1 METVLKIQESKPIT
15 YTTSLYQLLGTSTY
29 IKLANQLVVLFPV
42 AIASSVLGFAAFD
55 ELIDIIKLFF
65 CWVGIIGQ
73 LHFHIVTS
81 MSSELI

>member
-1 METVLKIQESKPIT
+1 METVLKIRESKLIT
-15 YTTSLYQLLGTSTY
+15 YTDMTSLYQLLGTSTY

-65 CWVGIIGQ
+65 CWVNIM
-73 LHFHIVTS
+73 FTS
-81 MSSELI
+81 MGSEFI